1 MFNPSVVIP
10 PGCSA
15 TAVNVLSNKGG
26 NNFAYATPQ
35 SIIIRTEKKAESG
48 NVTSSYPVTGI
59 YGSQAGD
66 VIAFDF
72 NDSLVAAIVI
82 NRAQQQKIG
91 HSASRTVMMWNV
103 VDGEIQEAKIPAS
116 LQAKLQ
122 VEGQPLSICVAGK
135 YHIIIGTASGRLI
148 SLNTATDGA
157 EPRAVLLPQPTSAT
171 TPSRVVVVT
180 ASKVRPE
187 LVACG
192 TADGTLGLFLLSA
205 STGLR
210 LTASVQPFPSALP
223 VSALAFSPFNDNY
236 LALGSSEGALSLF
249 SVDSNA
255 LIQSFSY
262 NAKDVSALAW
272 STWEQGSVYVTSKA
286 HGYVMKFNSNSK
298 NEVERICPGTSL
310 PKPPQEDSEMTT
322 PSVKLQLSKAAGEE
336 GSTLSGIRGIA
347 CMEGQVLALGLCDG
361 SVHVY
366 QLPRQQTALH
376 TASQHTRP
384 ALCAAMAKH
393 DPQMFATAG
402 EDGKVLVWSTSLPN
416 QPMHTLNVSG
426 VDAGY
431 GVTCIQ
437 WSSNGKHLYAGL
449 HNGEVISF
457 AMNTQ
462 TVNWKIPVMAG
473 TPVSAMSYVTEGGMV
488 LVAGK
493 DGVVVVSKD
502 GKIVRRI
509 KVPCPVRAIDL
520 EPTRGKALLVGGS
533 DAKVYVY
540 QLQTDPA
547 STQPDVPLMTLV
559 GHTEAITSL
568 SFNKVNQTFFVS
580 SSEDGTTRVWDLSA
594 NDAQSIST
602 QSKVLAAGTGGVRS
616 VAWCG
621 SLAPYLLLTAGDD
634 AAVHLWDTRV
644 SHLISK
650 SRTGHAPVLALMA
663 HPERPAMATSLAR
676 DGTITIWSLD
686 TLRQAALDAAIGMLE
701 QRLAAVPDPSAI
713 MRDAPSLSA
722 SSGLATSPPVQTL
735 VSELRSCNKPIER
748 LEKITQYFDY
758 GVVGIGDLRR
768 QAAITVNPAAN
779 SLNLADSLR
788 QSIMF
793 PTAQLVEAHR
803 AQAHH
808 LLEKARGKT
817 VTNAGAAYKK
827 SRLVEAADRLFK
839 AGLLEEAINVW
850 GEAGEWDTALAVAP
864 VLGKDFWAAL
874 CVKAATAMEVEGRV
888 DRAATY
894 LIAAGDSAR
903 AAQLYA
909 RAPSP
914 QVDAALAI
922 ARACPQ
928 RVGAAPNA
936 AANAGDTTVDSNGTS
951 NVAQALAEERLNALH
966 QLNAP
971 AIEAALRLH
980 DSKNDEAVRV
990 LTEAGEVLLA
1000 HLLVHTVPLQ
1010 EQNSID
1016 MAYRLD
1022 LRQCCLHRQW
1032 DAALF
1037 CAATMTQHY
1046 DGYATVIAAF
1056 QDSIPAD
1063 EVSSCTEKLRGF
1075 YERVKQE
1082 CSRQQ
1087 ISLDHNVIQQ
1097 QHAADGMAS
1106 QNQLAAMIINSDPA
1120 TGPFTSVP
1128 LIQSFTGF
1136 LESLL
1141 GVALQDID
1149 GPNSAFYLRQAYSIC
1164 GYVSFPK
1171 VTPTSPLPN
1180 EHRTFLA
1187 MSLLLST
1194 LMCVKLYRL
1203 PRVLNYAFSKA
1214 SELGQG
1220 FPNVEAL
1227 IGRVHGCLGSYSPT
1241 STDVHCSPSGADI
1254 LLFDPAKKGGRI
1266 VSLLTNEVISGP
1278 AVPLRNI
1285 GAPSDA
1291 PAGYLAREEAL
1302 QWGLISHFSPLMD
1315 GSRFFV
1321 V

>member
-15 TAVNVLSNKGG
+15 TALNVLSNKGG

-35 SIIIRTEKKAESG
+35 SIIIRTEKKAESP
-48 NVTSSYPVTGI
+48 NVSSSYPVTGI
-59 YGSQAGD
+59 YGSHAGD

-82 NRAQQQKIG
+82 NRAQQQKMG
-91 HSASRTVMMWNV
+91 HSAPRTVMVWNV
-103 VDGEIQEAKIPAS
+103 VDGEIQEAKTPSS
-116 LQAKLQ
+116 LLNKLQ

-135 YHIIIGTASGRLI
+135 HHIIIGTASGRLI
-148 SLNTATDGA
+148 SLNTATEGA
-157 EPRAVLLPQPTSAT
+157 EARSVLLPQPTSAT
-171 TPSRVVVVT
+171 TPSRVVAVT

-223 VSALAFSPFNDNY
+223 VSVLSFSPFNDNY

-255 LIQSFSY
+255 LIQSFAY

-298 NEVERICPGTSL
+298 TEVERICPGTSL
-310 PKPPQEDSEMTT
+310 PKPAQEEAEV
-322 PSVKLQLSKAAGEE
+322 PSIKTQLSKAAGEE
-336 GSTLSGIRGIA
+336 ASTLSGIRGIA
-347 CMEGQVLALGLCDG
+347 CLEGQVLALGLCDG

-366 QLPRQQTALH
+366 HLPRQQTALH
-376 TASQHTRP
+376 TASQHTRA
-384 ALCAAMAKH
+384 ALSGAIARH
-393 DPQMFATAG
+393 DPQMFATGG
-402 EDGKVLVWSTSLPN
+402 EDGKVLVWSTTLPN
-416 QPMHTLNVSG
+416 QPLHILNVSG
-426 VDAGY
+426 VDSGY

-457 AMNTQ
+457 AINTQ

-473 TPVSAMSYVTEGGMV
+473 TPVTSMSYATEGGMV

-520 EPTRGKALLVGGS
+520 EPTRGKALLVGGNDS
-533 DAKVYVY
+533 KVYVY

-547 STQPDVPLMTLV
+547 STQPDTPLMTLV
-559 GHTEAITSL
+559 GHTGAITCL

-580 SSEDGTTRVWDLSA
+580 CSEDGTTRVWDLSA

-602 QSKVLAAGTGGVRS
+602 QSKVLSSGTGTIKS

-634 AAVHLWDTRV
+634 AAVHLWDTRD
-644 SHLISK
+644 SNLLSK
-650 SRTGHAPVLALMA
+650 SRSGHAPIMALLT
-663 HPERPAMATSLAR
+663 HPERPALATSLAR
-676 DGTITIWSLD
+676 DGTITLWSLD
-686 TLRQAALDAAIGMLE
+686 TLRQAALDAALGMLE

-748 LEKITQYFDY
+748 MEKITQYFDY
-758 GVVGIGDLRR
+758 GVVGISDLRR

-779 SLNLADSLR
+779 SLNLAETLR

-817 VTNAGAAYKK
+817 VTNAGFAYKK

-839 AGLLEEAINVW
+839 SGLLEEAINVW

-864 VLGKDFWAAL
+864 VLGKDFWSAL
-874 CVKAATAMEVEGRV
+874 CVKAATAMEVDGRV

-914 QVDAALAI
+914 QVDAALVL

-928 RVGAAPNA
+928 RTGAAANPA
-936 AANAGDTTVDSNGTS
+936 PNAGDTTVDTNGTS
-951 NVAQALAEERLNALH
+951 SVAQALAEERLNGLH

-980 DSKNDEAVRV
+980 DNKNDEAVRV
-990 LTEAGEVLLA
+990 LAEAGEVVLA

-1016 MAYRLD
+1016 LAYRLD

-1037 CAATMTQHY
+1037 CAATMTQHH
-1046 DGYATVIAAF
+1046 DGYATVVAAF
-1056 QDSIPAD
+1056 QDSIPTT
-1063 EVSSCTEKLRGF
+1063 EVNSSTEKLRSF

-1082 CSRQQ
+1082 CARQQ

-1097 QHAADGMAS
+1097 QHAADGMSS

-1120 TGPFTSVP
+1120 TGPFTSIP

-1149 GPNSAFYLRQAYSIC
+1149 GPSSAFYLRQAYSIC

-1171 VTPTSPLPN
+1171 VTPTAPLPN
-1180 EHRTFLA
+1180 EYRGFLS

-1203 PRVLNYAFSKA
+1203 PRVLNFAFSKA

-1220 FPNVEAL
+1220 LPNVEAL
-1227 IGRVHGCLGSYSPT
+1227 IGRVHGCLGSYAPT

-1254 LLFDPAKKGGRI
+1254 LLFDPSKKGGRL
-1266 VSLLTNEVISGP
+1266 VSILTNEVITGP
-1278 AVPLRNI
+1278 AVSLKNI
-1285 GAPSDA
+1285 GNPDA
-1291 PAGYLAREEAL
+1291 PVGYLAREEAL